1 MTTARDYKLISEAL
15 RKAKP
20 TPEGDNVWGLE
31 SLEGWEGACKS
42 VARAL
47 KERNPL
53 FDEQRF
59 MRDCGAV
66 ATERCNETRP

>member
-20 TPEGDNVWGLE
+20 VDPLHYT
-31 SLEGWEGACKS
+31 GWHDAAEAVGE
-42 VARAL
+42 AL
-47 KERNPL
+47 KKRSGM
-53 FDEQRF
+53 FDVERF